1 MRIKDVIK
9 LYDFYRP
16 LCVEVF
22 GGSPF
27 RCQYSGYVVDGKLID
42 YNDNIIVMI
51 FLCLTIIMYSISL
64 SIIGGFVFSFGGIT
78 DNL

>member
-1 MRIKDVIK
+1 MRIKDVIQ

-16 LCVEVF
+16 LCVEAF

-42 YNDNIIVMI
+42 YNDNII
-51 FLCLTIIMYSISL
+51 CNDISM
-64 SIIGGFVFSFGGIT
+64 FDDYHVFDIAIDHRGLRLQLRR
-78 DNL
+78 DN